1 MLGDP
6 AKTDVDSLRRDGFAI
21 LREVIPPEIARNYL
35 VRTQEDYKGLK
46 EENAGI
52 PDVLR
57 TKS

>member
-1 MLGDP
+1 MGYVDGMHPRRLVDP
-6 AKTDVDSLRRDGFAI
+6 
-21 LREVIPPEIARNYL
+21 
-35 VRTQEDYKGLK
+35 DYKGLK